1 LESYDADGG
10 WFCDGFGAHY
20 AVLGCTIAYT
30 NGTHTVLAFDEN
42 GYHDGSYV
50 FYLQRLNDPVNA
62 TVLPF
67 GATLPGSI
75 GPGQVAAYTFNG
87 VAGQEADVEVMESG
101 PMSPEFEV
109 YGAETWCSVWDQSV
123 ATLTCPLDN
132 GVHTILVYDHVAH
145 NSGSFEITLC
155 HTETG
160 CVVAENASISLVKK
174 TNGQDANSAPGPTL
188 IVGDPITWTYEV
200 TNTGTVTLT
209 SVMVSDD
216 QGVAVNCPSN
226 LLAAGVSMT
235 CTGSGVAVAGPYSNI
250 GSVTGAPPAGDPV
263 AAQDPSHYFGV
274 NPTHLKLV
282 KVVVNDNG
290 GTAAATDWT
299 LSAAGPT
306 PLSGAGEV
314 EGDVAP
320 GTYALSESGPA
331 GYATTGYDCGASV
344 TLALGESRT
353 CTITNN
359 DVPAHLKLVKVVVN
373 NNGGAAAATDWTLS
387 AAGRT
392 PIGGAGGA
400 EGDVSAGTYTLS
412 ESGPGGYTTTG
423 YDCGASVI
431 LALGESRTCT
441 ITNDDMVPDTAKPVC
456 TMTAY
461 ATDQNGKRYIEMS
474 VQDAQSGLYSITVL
488 HVVNAVVTGLTDPT
502 VGVPN
507 LMGGTTLPVA
517 VRATQIN
524 LGQGLQLQFLAKDV
538 AGNKVACDPIEIPIE
553 RGRGKPV
560 TVTVTDEVPGCPE
573 CGIPPGTGVVAII
586 QNGDP
591 GVLQLTLV
599 VNRTSWSLRGLEAN
613 EERTLDISSA
623 IAAKEAAIN
632 TFSVTVHGK
641 PSKDDV
647 ARSALITI
655 LWPAP

>member
-1 LESYDADGG
+1 
-10 WFCDGFGAHY
+10 
-20 AVLGCTIAYT
+20 
-30 NGTHTVLAFDEN
+30 
-42 GYHDGSYV
+42 
-50 FYLQRLNDPVNA
+50 
-62 TVLPF
+62 
-67 GATLPGSI
+67 
-75 GPGQVAAYTFNG
+75 
-87 VAGQEADVEVMESG
+87 
-101 PMSPEFEV
+101 MSPEFEV

-290 GTAAATDWT
+290 GT
-299 LSAAGPT
+299 
-306 PLSGAGEV
+306 
-314 EGDVAP
+314 
-320 GTYALSESGPA
+320 
-331 GYATTGYDCGASV
+331 
-344 TLALGESRT
+344 
-353 CTITNN
+353 
-359 DVPAHLKLVKVVVN
+359 
-373 NNGGAAAATDWTLS
+373 AAATDWTLS